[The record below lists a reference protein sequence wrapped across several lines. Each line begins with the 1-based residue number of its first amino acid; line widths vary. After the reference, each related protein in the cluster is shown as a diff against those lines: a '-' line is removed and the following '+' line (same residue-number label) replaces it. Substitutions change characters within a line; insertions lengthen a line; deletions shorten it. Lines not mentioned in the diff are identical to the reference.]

1 MRALHLT
8 GTVPAGAILAALG
21 ALASFALALF
31 EPTHLNLFWQIPD
44 GVAIA
49 HGHFPQRVATA
60 IESGP
65 IVAHEWLFELVAGFL
80 TSHGMFVVFVLLC
93 ALAAAANPLLV
104 YALARANRCR
114 SLPAGIAALLA
125 AGARL
130 VASAGRPETFA
141 VDCFALE
148 LLVVAGV
155 LRPWWTIAIVALWA
169 NVHASVAL
177 AVLAPLVLELAAAA
191 SYGRRDRR
199 ASRLLAI
206 AVLALA
212 ATFLNPYGPR
222 LWIYIIQLAIAPSPV
237 TAALPAWQPLTFSS
251 IGAWYAV
258 LPGLAIFVLFGGV
271 IRRRTIGE
279 VVLAALL
286 FVATLVH
293 ERYAVFLV
301 VAWAVPLART
311 LDERT
316 PLGVF
321 SQRAAR
327 WSSLALV
334 VPVVVALALIPSAH
348 RTPDG
353 GGSWVTAAAI
363 AQAHHLHGNAYVED
377 AWAAYLTYRGLPLR
391 MLIDGHGDAYPPAVW
406 RDAIALQT
414 LGPSW
419 RDVLARRI
427 IRVVIVP
434 DDAPLANALVID
446 PAWVAIERRA
456 GVAAFARR
464 PLPLR

>member
-1 MRALHLT
+1 MRALNLI
-8 GTVPAGAILAALG
+8 GTVPAGAVLAVLG
-21 ALASFALALF
+21 ALASFALALI
-31 EPTHLNLFWQIPD
+31 EPTHMNLFWQIPD
-44 GVAIA
+44 GIAIA
-49 HGHFPQRVATA
+49 QGHFPQRVATA
-60 IESGP
+60 IDSGP
-65 IVAHEWLFELVAGFL
+65 VVAHEWLFELVAGVL

-93 ALAAAANPLLV
+93 ALAAAASPLLV
-104 YALARANRCR
+104 YAVARANRCR
-114 SLPAGIAALLA
+114 SLPAGIAALLVG
-125 AGARL
+125 GARL

-177 AVLAPLVLELAAAA
+177 AVVAPLVLGLAAAA
-191 SYGRRDRR
+191 SYGWRDRR
-199 ASRLLAI
+199 VSRPLAI
-206 AVLALA
+206 AALALA

-222 LWIYIIQLAIAPSPV
+222 LWIYIAQVAIAPSPV
-237 TAALPAWQPLTFSS
+237 SAALQAWQALTFSS
-251 IGAWYAV
+251 AAAWFAV
-258 LPGLAIFVLFGGV
+258 LPGLAIFALFGAV
-271 IRRRTIGE
+271 IRRRTLGE
-279 VVLAALL
+279 LVLAALL

-321 SQRAAR
+321 SQQTER

-334 VPVVVALALIPSAH
+334 APTVVALALIPLAH
-348 RTPDG
+348 RTPDTG
-353 GGSWVTAAAI
+353 GPWATAATI
-363 AQAHHLHGNAYVED
+363 AHVHHLRGNAYVED
-377 AWAAYLTYRGLPLR
+377 AWAAYLTYQHLPLR
-391 MLIDGHGDAYPPAVW
+391 VLIDGHGDAYPPAVW
-406 RDAIALQT
+406 RDVLALQT
-414 LGPSW
+414 LAPSW
-419 RDVLARRI
+419 RDVLARRM

-434 DDAPLANALVID
+434 DDAPLAGALVID

-456 GVAAFARR
+456 GVAVFAR
-464 PLPLR
+464 PSLPLR